1 MLNATTDREANSAS
15 SCLACSELFV
25 FPLQLTRR
33 LTFQE
38 DLADKKLD
46 RSLANLTV
54 HPIFT
59 WRWYLAVSHY
69 LFLGEIVFISWRN
82 RRYA

>member
-1 MLNATTDREANSAS
+1 MLNATTDREANSES

-25 FPLQLTRR
+25 FPLQLTCM

-38 DLADKKLD
+38 DLVDKKLD

-54 HPIFT
+54 APYF
-59 WRWYLAVSHY
+59 YL
-69 LFLGEIVFISWRN
+69 EMVFSG
-82 RRYA
+82 